1 MSSISKINL
10 FFKPNSVQQKASKIA
25 DIVLEQRRPMK
36 GEIFTQE
43 DFLYLKNRVAKQVTL
58 FIEKSE
64 KIPIVL
70 VGFSMKSPSPLKTIS
85 QNADRAEY
93 EAIKHLDNLT
103 KKIKDVYSTGSDF
116 KIYADGRIFVDTIV
130 GSSDE
135 RVTQYVQGLRKF
147 LKLQKTQDI
156 EIISPE
162 DFTPNKK
169 VNSARNFLFSE
180 FPVKKEEL
188 HQLIEKDYFLQQYKR
203 FMRDFYA
210 KDIRAQFPKMSIK
223 QSKKVG
229 AEVALG
235 VISAAESLDRYVKSI
250 YGDAMLRVSVH
261 AKPVHDL
268 YNKIG
273 IFLNSAQSNC
283 PMPWHGAAIKT
294 AQNNSEDIFTYE
306 KKCKLEKMGA
316 HLIPDLDG
324 KGAYYSF

>member
-1 MSSISKINL
+1 MNISKINL
-10 FFKPNSVQQKASKIA
+10 FFKPNPVLQTASKIA

-36 GEIFTQE
+36 NETFSKE
-43 DFLYLKNRVAKQVTL
+43 DFSYLKNRVAKQVVP
-58 FIEKSE
+58 FVDKGQ
-64 KIPIVL
+64 KIPIIL
-70 VGFSMKSPSPLKTIS
+70 VGFPMKSPSPLKTIS
-85 QNADRAEY
+85 SQADRAEF
-93 EAIKHLDNLT
+93 EAIRHLDKFT
-103 KKIKDVYSTGSDF
+103 KNIKEVYPTGSDL
-116 KIYADGRIFVDTIV
+116 KIYSDGRAFVGTIV

-135 RVTQYVQGLRKF
+135 KVTQYVQGLRKF

-162 DFTPNKK
+162 DFSPDKNVK
-169 VNSARNFLFSE
+169 SAREFLFSK
-180 FPVKKEEL
+180 FPVKKDEL
-188 HQLIEKDYFLQQYKR
+188 NQLLQKDLFLQEYRR

-210 KDIRAQFPKMSIK
+210 KDIRAQVPEMSIK
-223 QSKKVG
+223 QSKKLG

-235 VISAAESLDRYVKSI
+235 VISAAQSLDRYVKSI
-250 YGDAMLRVSVH
+250 YGDAMLRISVH

-273 IFLNSAQSNC
+273 IFLNAAKSNC
-283 PMPWHGAAIKT
+283 PMPWHGAAIK
-294 AQNNSEDIFTYE
+294 NINDNGESVFTYE